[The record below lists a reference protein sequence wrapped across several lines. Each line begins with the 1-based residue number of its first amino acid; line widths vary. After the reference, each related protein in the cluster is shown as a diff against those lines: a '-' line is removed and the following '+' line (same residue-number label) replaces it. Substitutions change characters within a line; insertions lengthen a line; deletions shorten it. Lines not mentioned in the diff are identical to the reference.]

1 MSEQDPT
8 RQSEHEERVSEIEEG
23 RDRSERGGFVG
34 MTEETAGETGPTP
47 YEREIAEEK
56 TGEPAAEVEGE
67 VREDERNP
75 LDAGY
80 TGGRTG

>member
-1 MSEQDPT
+1 MSQQDPT
-8 RQSEHEERVSEIEEG
+8 RQTEHEERVSEIEEE
-23 RDRSERGGFVG
+23 RDRTDRGGFVG

-47 YEREIAEEK
+47 YEREVTEEK
-56 TGEPAAEVEGE
+56 TGDSAAEVEGE

-80 TGGRTG
+80 GGGRTG